1 MHHTLIHQKQDSN
14 ASKQH
19 SDGWTGPHPSDVK
32 PIQAS
37 YCSLKQHFDTQ
48 VLMATVNIQDVWG
61 RLHKCRCLLESAS
74 QVHFIRGHG
83 KYTKHAENMETHF
96 FKWNQQCEFK
106 W

>member
-19 SDGWTGPHPSDVK
+19 SDRWTGPHPSDVK

-48 VLMATVNIQDVWG
+48 VMLSTATVKVRDVMG
-61 RLHKCRCLLESAS
+61 QLYKFGCLLDSVS
-74 QVHFIRGHG
+74 
-83 KYTKHAENMETHF
+83 
-96 FKWNQQCEFK
+96 
-106 W
+106 